1 MADVAH
7 RPRAC
12 DLLVRLLH
20 DVHEDLLEHRGE
32 DGRALSHAPESVIST
47 SHPLALRRR
56 GGLTSSAT
64 ASSRSRFGIV
74 APAAGDVHVLLA
86 TTA

>member
-1 MADVAH
+1 MADVAY
-7 RPRAC
+7 RPRAG

-32 DGRALSHAPESVIST
+32 DGGALSHATVATIST
-47 SHPLALRRR
+47 PHPLALRKP
-56 GGLTSSAT
+56 GVLTSSAT
-64 ASSRSRFGIV
+64 ASSRSRLGIV
-74 APAAGDVHVLLA
+74 APAAGDAHVLLA